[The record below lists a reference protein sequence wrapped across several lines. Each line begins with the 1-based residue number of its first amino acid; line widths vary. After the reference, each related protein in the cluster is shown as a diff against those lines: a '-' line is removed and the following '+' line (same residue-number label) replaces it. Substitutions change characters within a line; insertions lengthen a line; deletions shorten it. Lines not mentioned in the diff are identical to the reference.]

1 MPDSRVPVLL
11 LGVPRKLCLARTVIL
26 ARPLGVASP
35 SALAPKFEDDAWGR
49 RPAFIFSCASSNVSA
64 GYVLYCNH
72 ACLELDAE
80 PAAAQPTYTCPV
92 CRCNLSCDLRR
103 CGRPLVQAFPRPLDI
118 TMTTLKALVRSSAS
132 SLSSALVSV
141 ESCRI

>member
-1 MPDSRVPVLL
+1 MPDSRVPVLP
-11 LGVPRKLCLARTVIL
+11 LGVHRKLCLARTVIL

-64 GYVLYCNH
+64 GYVLYCNP

-80 PAAAQPTYTCPV
+80 LAAAQPILA
-92 CRCNLSCDLRR
+92 RCVDVICHMIYVGVGVSW
-103 CGRPLVQAFPRPLDI
+103 
-118 TMTTLKALVRSSAS
+118 SSVS
-132 SLSSALVSV
+132 SRLGLWTS
-141 ESCRI
+141 R